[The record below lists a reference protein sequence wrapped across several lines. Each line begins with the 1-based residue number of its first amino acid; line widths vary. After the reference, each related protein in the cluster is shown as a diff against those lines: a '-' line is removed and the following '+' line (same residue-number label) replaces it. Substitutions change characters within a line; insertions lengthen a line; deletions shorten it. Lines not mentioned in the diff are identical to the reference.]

1 MKYQI
6 EVVSCGA
13 HTTWF
18 HLILSGGRNGH
29 MTDMQKCISK
39 KGKLEIHAHSR
50 DTTVPNNK
58 DKKSA
63 SKPGEK
69 W

>member
-1 MKYQI
+1 
-6 EVVSCGA
+6 
-13 HTTWF
+13 
-18 HLILSGGRNGH
+18 
-29 MTDMQKCISK
+29 MTNVQKCISK

-50 DTTVPNNK
+50 DITIPNIK
-58 DKKSA
+58 EKKKEIA

>member
-1 MKYQI
+1 
-6 EVVSCGA
+6 
-13 HTTWF
+13 
-18 HLILSGGRNGH
+18 
-29 MTDMQKCISK
+29 MTDMQKCIST

-50 DTTVPNNK
+50 DITVPNNE